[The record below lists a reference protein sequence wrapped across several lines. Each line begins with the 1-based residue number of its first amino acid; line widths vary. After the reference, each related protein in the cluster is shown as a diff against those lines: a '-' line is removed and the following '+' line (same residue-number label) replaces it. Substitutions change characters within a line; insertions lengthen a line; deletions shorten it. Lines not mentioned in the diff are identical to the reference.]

1 MSDDRSGSERRTPLS
16 IQVIDEEIQLL
27 KRSSSINRVHSLS
40 NLLSVTNCHL
50 VNTYSLVF
58 NPDPNTRV
66 FKNDSEI
73 HMCNTWYI
81 FLVDTYKDIM
91 YARNQLYLD
100 RKVSLVVAP
109 FVCLR
114 VRVPL
119 HHVLFIS
126 CSLQLPLDVQSL
138 MAKHHLVTYVV
149 TEGQASF
156 ALDSFTA
163 NNRD

>member
-1 MSDDRSGSERRTPLS
+1 LYSIRTQ
-16 IQVIDEEIQLL
+16 IHV
-27 KRSSSINRVHSLS
+27 
-40 NLLSVTNCHL
+40 
-50 VNTYSLVF
+50 YSKTT
-58 NPDPNTRV
+58 P
-66 FKNDSEI
+66 KY
-73 HMCNTWYI
+73 MCNTWYI

-138 MAKHHLVTYVV
+138 MAKHQLVTYVV

-156 ALDSFTA
+156 ALDSSI
-163 NNRD
+163 NRPIALASRGTHNLRKDALSNS